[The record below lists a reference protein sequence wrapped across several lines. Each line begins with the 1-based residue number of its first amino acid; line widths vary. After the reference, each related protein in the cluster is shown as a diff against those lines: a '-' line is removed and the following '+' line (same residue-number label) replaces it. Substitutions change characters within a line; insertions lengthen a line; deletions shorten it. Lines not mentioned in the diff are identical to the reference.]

1 MRTTQVDRMIVAMAS
16 GKWTPNERFI
26 EDHIPDYRRRMC
38 ELRERFPGRFVS
50 RERDRRRK
58 DGSSYRMKDWRDVTA
73 VADYCDVLI
82 PQVAAHRAAIEAEFA
97 ENTDPVG
104 FEYKGESLYLT
115 VGQVRMLGNAFVA
128 EALLDRYVDPWRG
141 EGVVGDRAMGVVR

>member
-1 MRTTQVDRMIVAMAS
+1 MLAAMAS

-26 EDHIPDYRRRMC
+26 EDHIPDYRRRMG

-58 DGSSYRMKDWRDVTA
+58 DGSSYRMKDWRDTHA
-73 VADYCDVLI
+73 TADYRDVLI

-97 ENTDPVG
+97 ENTEPLRV
-104 FEYKGESLYLT
+104 EYKGEALYLT

-128 EALLDRYVDPWRG
+128 DMLLERYIDPWRG
-141 EGVVGDRAMGVVR
+141 EGVVGDRAMGVLR

>member
-1 MRTTQVDRMIVAMAS
+1 MRTTQLDRMLAAMAS

-26 EDHIPDYRRRMC
+26 EDHIPDYRRRMG

-58 DGSSYRMKDWRDVTA
+58 DGSRYRMKDWRDTHA
-73 VADYCDVLI
+73 TADYRDVLI
-82 PQVAAHRAAIEAEFA
+82 PQVAAHRAAIEPERASIPSWRFA
-97 ENTDPVG
+97 ENTEPLRV
-104 FEYKGESLYLT
+104 EYKGEALYLT

-128 EALLDRYVDPWRG
+128 DMLLERYIDPWRG
-141 EGVVGDRAMGVVR
+141 EGVV

>member
-1 MRTTQVDRMIVAMAS
+1 MRTTQVDRMIALMAS

-73 VADYCDVLI
+73 VADYRDVLI
-82 PQVAAHRAAIEAEFA
+82 PQVAAHRAAIADA
-97 ENTDPVG
+97 ENTEPLR

-115 VGQVRMLGNAFVA
+115 VGQVRMLGNAFIA
-128 EALLDRYVDPWRG
+128 EALLERYIDPWRG
-141 EGVVGDRAMGVVR
+141 EGVVCDRAMGVVM

>member
-1 MRTTQVDRMIVAMAS
+1 MRTTQLDRMLAAMAS

-26 EDHIPDYRRRMC
+26 EDHIPDYRRRMG

-58 DGSSYRMKDWRDVTA
+58 DGSSYRMKDWRDTHA
-73 VADYCDVLI
+73 TADYRDVLI

-97 ENTDPVG
+97 ENTEPLR

-128 EALLDRYVDPWRG
+128 DALLERYIDPWRG
-141 EGVVGDRAMGVVR
+141 EGVVGDRAMGVLR